1 MPATCSRV
9 NPTDQV
15 FPPTRNYMLLTLRDV
30 LEARHHYHIHLAHL
44 PNVVGTA
51 IGRYLIHK
59 DDWYVTNPPDTKP
72 QKPKPRTP
80 RTLFNTV
87 VKRWSWPCVLVF
99 LNAWEHRTSFGK
111 HPDRMVPRAL
121 YLPDGRVVPTCTVLV
136 REEPQTSRPDY
147 HLSFANS
154 YLGGGYLMFA
164 DVQGEQHLGSVGCLV
179 TDGDL
184 TYALTNR
191 HVTGAEGREMFTRF
205 SGKNRR
211 IGMSDSNQVGLKD
224 FTRMYL
230 GWPGENVQLHI
241 DAGLVRIDDIGDWT
255 TQVAGMGTLGEWL
268 DINTNTLTLEII
280 DQSVRAFGA
289 ASGELR
295 GRIAACS
302 IAIRQPEEPTTSRNS

>member
-9 NPTDQV
+9 NPSDQV

-59 DDWYVTNPPDTKP
+59 DDWYASNPPDTKP

-136 REEPQTSRPDY
+136 REEPQPSRPDY

-211 IGMSDSNQVGLKD
+211 IGIRDQAPDRAQVLLAL
-224 FTRMYL
+224 YVC
-230 GWPGENVQLHI
+230 EH
-241 DAGLVRIDDIGDWT
+241 
-255 TQVAGMGTLGEWL
+255 QVAAAQIAVGERQVVVWGWRAAVPPGRAPCTS
-268 DINTNTLTLEII
+268 I
-280 DQSVRAFGA
+280 SAPVRQVERAGDHA
-289 ASGELR
+289 VWMLPDRRKVLPRVQEDELHTATT
-295 GRIAACS
+295 IA
-302 IAIRQPEEPTTSRNS
+302 